1 MLKAAEVMGQNPV
14 AVQLRYLQTL
24 NTISAERN
32 STIVFPVTTSFPSRA
47 TKQPPAAACPHLSL
61 QQFLNSNNPQLPL
74 DFIAPYIPLA
84 KRAVPTLAEPPK
96 DENEVKEPFLIA

>member
-32 STIVFPVTTSFPSRA
+32 STIVFPVTTSFPS
-47 TKQPPAAACPHLSL
+47 
-61 QQFLNSNNPQLPL
+61 
-74 DFIAPYIPLA
+74 
-84 KRAVPTLAEPPK
+84 
-96 DENEVKEPFLIA
+96 